1 MMYED
6 GFNIEEWK
14 AKSWQNG
21 RKPLLHRKK
30 R

>member
-6 GFNIEEWK
+6 GFILRNGK
-14 AKSWQNG
+14 QKSWQNG

>member
-1 MMYED
+1 MYED
-6 GFNIEEWK
+6 GFNIEDGK
-14 AKSWQNG
+14 QKSWQNG

>member
-1 MMYED
+1 MYED

-14 AKSWQNG
+14 EKSWQNG